1 MFNKIKK
8 ILLLCGDIF
17 FLYASLYLALM
28 IRYTSI
34 PDKTILE
41 KHLAPFSFIFAI
53 WILIFFIYNLYRLNL
68 ASQKTDF
75 YKYSVQSFLTAGL
88 ISIIYFYLAPQTQIT
103 PKTNLVIFILVFAV
117 VFILWRNIYYT
128 ALKSYMPKEK
138 VAVIGEAKKINF
150 LVRELAENDH
160 PGYKISFIIDRL
172 SKEKHSYQNIP
183 VFNNMKELPNLIT
196 KKNINTLIL
205 ASDPASSENLRNILF
220 SSLHLKVNFVTLPQ
234 FYESVTGK
242 IPLGIIDQTWFLQ
255 NLSEGGKAY
264 FDTFKR
270 FYDIIIAFIIL
281 LISLP
286 LWPFLILAIK
296 LTDRGPIFFKQT
308 RAGQYG
314 KPFQIFKFRT
324 MTDKKNDQTP
334 TQEKDKRI
342 TKVGSF
348 LRKTRLD
355 EIPQMINVLKGEMSF
370 VGPRPERPEL
380 IKELEQNIPFYR
392 ERMLVKPG
400 ITGWDQIS
408 GEYHSPDIED
418 TWKKLQ
424 YDLFYIKNR
433 SIYLDLSIIL
443 KTISTIVGKTGR

>member
-324 MTDKKNDQTP
+324 MTDKKNDQT
-334 TQEKDKRI
+334 I